1 MMKRKLLVGITIA
14 LVAFLIISCIAAA
27 VPVIYML
34 ATWEV
39 QRHQI
44 EARRERN
51 AIPFDKEAWRAAA
64 QEGRYS
70 PRGFTREYMVDDLLS
85 KYDFVGW
92 HRREVLDLLGEPDWA
107 PSDYPWIQYILSL
120 DLNYLHFELDENDRV
135 KRYYVEWE
143 SYP

>member
-1 MMKRKLLVGITIA
+1 MKRKLLLGITIV
-14 LVAFLIISCIAAA
+14 LVAIPIISCIAVA
-27 VPVIYML
+27 VPVVDMF

-51 AIPFDKEAWRAAA
+51 AIPFDKEAWATAIR
-64 QEGRYS
+64 EDEHGR
-70 PRGFTREYMVDDLLS
+70 RELTREYMVEDLLS
-85 KYDFVGW
+85 KYDFNGW
-92 HRREVLDLLGEPDWA
+92 HRRKVLDLLGEPDWA

-120 DLNYLHFELDENDRV
+120 DLNYLHFEFDENDRV
-135 KRYYVEWE
+135 TRYFVEWE